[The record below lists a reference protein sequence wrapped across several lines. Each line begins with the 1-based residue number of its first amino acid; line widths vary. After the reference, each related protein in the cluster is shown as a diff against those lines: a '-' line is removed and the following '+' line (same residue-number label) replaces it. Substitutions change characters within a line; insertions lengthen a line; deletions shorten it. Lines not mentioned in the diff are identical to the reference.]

1 MHRLLSVLIAG
12 IAVSGSLTSC
22 KLINSILHD
31 EEVVAKVGNNMLY
44 KSEVTSLIPSGI
56 SGDDSLRLAM
66 QYINSW
72 ASDMV
77 YLDIAE
83 KQLSKTEK
91 DVSKQL
97 ETYRRALLKYRYEQL
112 YVNERL
118 DTAVTYG
125 EVEEYYRSHTE
136 DFRLERPI
144 VRACYLNM
152 LPESTHFGQIKDL
165 MSSTDEDSTWQAEQL
180 ASSSYDRFTD
190 YADSWIDVTVLA
202 GDLGVGYETIL
213 PLEPDT
219 FIETEG
225 QNGKHNVAYIFDAV
239 PAGEIPPVEFCAPMI
254 KDIILSARKHRLTA
268 SLEQE
273 LREDARDKGKFVI
286 Y

>member
-190 YADSWIDVTVLA
+190 
-202 GDLGVGYETIL
+202 
-213 PLEPDT
+213 
-219 FIETEG
+219 
-225 QNGKHNVAYIFDAV
+225 
-239 PAGEIPPVEFCAPMI
+239 
-254 KDIILSARKHRLTA
+254 
-268 SLEQE
+268 
-273 LREDARDKGKFVI
+273 
-286 Y
+286 